1 LQKALNI
8 FVPHCSGMLTD
19 HLPHGDGLVAH
30 GFIRR
35 LADRGHRLFIAAEQV
50 SLEHALPAA
59 VEVFPLQRRFGA
71 GGLGRLE
78 YMREVRKLYRS
89 LERTVDFDLIHQLN
103 PVYTGISLAL
113 WPMNKPLVLGP
124 YVAEWPN
131 DPDAIAGAGPVVRA
145 LLRDMKNSLA
155 RVQQRGAAAI
165 LITTEEARLR
175 VVAPERRSSTHLLPH
190 GVDSDFFSPSPAGG
204 RSPDGS
210 TVILFLANISERK
223 GILEM
228 LNAFDRLGS
237 RFPDARLWIA
247 GGGEHEQSSR
257 AIASRLSCAE
267 RIRFLGPQNRE
278 QALELFRMA
287 DIYCLPSH
295 GEPFGMTVAE
305 AMSCGLPVVV
315 TNSGGVRWIVD
326 AEGGI
331 RVPERAPEELA
342 GALAELI
349 GVPER
354 RKKMGAHN
362 RAKILKQFTWDRVI
376 DHLEEIYSDAMRS
389 HAGAEM
395 TLRPSSVQTP
405 EGAGIYE

>member
-1 LQKALNI
+1 
-8 FVPHCSGMLTD
+8 MLTD

-50 SLEHALPAA
+50 SLEHPLPPT

-89 LERTVDFDLIHQLN
+89 LERTVNFDLIHQLN

-131 DPDAIAGAGPVVRA
+131 DPDAIAGTGRVIRA
-145 LLRDMKNSLA
+145 LLRGMKKSLA
-155 RVQQRGAAAI
+155 RAQQRGAAAI

-175 VVAPERRSSTHLLPH
+175 VAPERRSSAHLLPH
-190 GVDSDFFSPSPAGG
+190 GLDSDFFSPSPTGG
-204 RSPDGS
+204 RSSDGS

-223 GILEM
+223 GILDM

-237 RFPDARLWIA
+237 SFPDARLWIA

-257 AIASRLSCAE
+257 AIASRLSCAG
-267 RIRFLGPQNRE
+267 RIRFLGRQNRE
-278 QALELFRMA
+278 QALELYRMA

-305 AMSCGLPVVV
+305 AMSCGLPAVV

-326 AEGGI
+326 ADGGI

-342 GALAELI
+342 RALAELI
-349 GVPER
+349 SAPER

-362 RAKILKQFTWDRVI
+362 RAKILNQFTWDRVI
-376 DHLEEIYSDAMRS
+376 DRLEEIYSDAMRS

-405 EGAGIYE
+405 EGAEIYE

>member
-1 LQKALNI
+1 
-8 FVPHCSGMLTD
+8 MLTD

-113 WPMNKPLVLGP
+113 WPTNKPLVLGP

-145 LLRDMKNSLA
+145 LLRDMKKSLA

-190 GVDSDFFSPSPAGG
+190 GVDSEFFSPSPAGG

-247 GGGEHEQSSR
+247 GGGEHEQSSI
-257 AIASRLSCAE
+257 AIASRLSCAAIT
-267 RIRFLGPQNRE
+267 RATTAPTHRVNP
-278 QALELFRMA
+278 
-287 DIYCLPSH
+287 
-295 GEPFGMTVAE
+295 E
-305 AMSCGLPVVV
+305 A
-315 TNSGGVRWIVD
+315 R
-326 AEGGI
+326 
-331 RVPERAPEELA
+331 LA
-342 GALAELI
+342 NHLSETLAE
-349 GVPER
+349 VKAER
-354 RKKMGAHN
+354 TKA
-362 RAKILKQFTWDRVI
+362 I
-376 DHLEEIYSDAMRS
+376 
-389 HAGAEM
+389 
-395 TLRPSSVQTP
+395 PQTP
-405 EGAGIYE
+405 SAHLPHQRRAATARRANNGARK